1 MKPGCLGFLFCVI
14 LAAAF
19 AGLVLLRDMAPRAV
33 QEPHRIP
40 PVTVPTP
47 LPDRY
52 LESVPSL
59 SHFGRNEAGGRYLL
73 SYGFVDHHGRGHEV
87 SCAIDRAAHQ
97 QEMDGFG
104 YDESKIEAAVDA
116 KVRAWFAK
124 QLAARGL
131 TSYLKVAVSGG
142 RASAEPALPPSLSV
156 AEHNRLVDEINRFYK
171 FWDRR
176 LEDVRRTTEETLYKE
191 RGFILANHHITI
203 DYAGISTRSRRAL
216 SDCFQALEQA
226 AAGYNERQFL
236 GLVLGFLQ
244 EIRYELPP
252 EVIEGR
258 RTLGFWVPTEVLVN
272 DHGDCDS
279 KSAAFAALWRS
290 LDAPMLFVSLPRHML
305 VGVAVKPGPGEKYVL
320 VKNRY
325 FVLCEVAG
333 PAKLYPGERD
343 VSGDFEYVLME
354 PDRGEGSAT
363 VAGAAGS

>member
-1 MKPGCLGFLFCVI
+1 MKTGCLGFLFVLI
-14 LAAAF
+14 LTIAF
-19 AGLVLLRDMAPRAV
+19 AGLILLREMAPQPV
-33 QEPHRIP
+33 HEPHHVP

-59 SHFGRNEAGGRYLL
+59 NRFGRAESGGRYLL
-73 SYGFVDHHGRGHEV
+73 SYGFVDHHGIRHDV
-87 SCAIDRAAHQ
+87 SCAIERTAHQ
-97 QEMDGFG
+97 QELDGFG
-104 YDESKIEAAVDA
+104 YDEARIEAAVDA

-124 QLAARGL
+124 ELAARGL
-131 TSYLKVAVSGG
+131 TPYLNVTVVGG
-142 RASAEPALPPSLSV
+142 RASAEPTLPKSLSV
-156 AEHNRLVDEINRFYK
+156 DEHNRLVDEIKRFYK
-171 FWDRR
+171 AWDRQ
-176 LEDVRRTTEETLYKE
+176 LDGIRTSSEVALYKE
-191 RGFILANHHITI
+191 RGFTLANHHITI
-203 DYAGISTRSRRAL
+203 DYPGIAARSRRAL

-226 AAGYNERQFL
+226 GGGYNQRQFL

-252 EVIEGR
+252 DVIEGR

-290 LDAPMLFVSLPRHML
+290 LDAPVLFVSLPRHML

-320 VKNRY
+320 IKNRY
-325 FVLCEVAG
+325 YVLCEVAG
-333 PAKLYPGERD
+333 PAKLYPGERE
-343 VSGDFEYVLME
+343 VSGSFEYVLME
-354 PDRGEGSAT
+354 PDRSEASST